1 VGLGLHRIGDAKN
14 CHQNS
19 CKIES
24 DNQFNFIIS
33 NNTL

>member
-1 VGLGLHRIGDAKN
+1 VGLGLHSIGDTKN